1 MNLTSLE
8 CFAID
13 KLNCGTSDLC
23 MLDNVYSTL
32 AEECCNVDAIVD
44 SNDSLDS
51 ILFEVYYS
59 ITSYIKDAI
68 LDKLNYSEP
77 LDIYINN
84 EYCIIENTEHNKK
97 VIKQLCEELTN
108 NEPYCNCL
116 DTHFQNNL
124 DQTVDFDNSV
134 SSNIQDLLSYWVES
148 EDGNITY
155 KRGE

>member
-13 KLNCGTSDLC
+13 KLNCGTADLC

-32 AEECCNVDAIVD
+32 AEECCNVESIVD
-44 SNDSLDS
+44 SNDSLDA

-59 ITSYIKDAI
+59 ITEYIRDSI
-68 LDKLNYSEP
+68 YDLLDFNEP
-77 LDIYINN
+77 IEIYINN
-84 EYCIIENTEHNKK
+84 EFCYIENTEHNKK
-97 VIKQLCEELTN
+97 VISRLCEELTEH
-108 NEPYCNCL
+108 EPYCNCL
-116 DTHFQNNL
+116 DTHFQNSL

-155 KRGE
+155 KKYE